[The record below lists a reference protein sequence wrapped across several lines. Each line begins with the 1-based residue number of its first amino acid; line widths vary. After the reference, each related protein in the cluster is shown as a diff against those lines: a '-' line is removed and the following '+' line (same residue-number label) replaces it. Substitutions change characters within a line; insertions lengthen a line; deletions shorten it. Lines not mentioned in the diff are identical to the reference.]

1 MSIIDDYR
9 KGWALRYI
17 REAKDELEISQKASK
32 PLDLIVDAA
41 RKAQAAIYYS
51 LGDPSC
57 IESVVNEIYDE
68 ANFITNPVL
77 RCLVEIERI
86 LQQLER
92 LPTSAS
98 EEARKEAYEI
108 TWVASKIVDL
118 LTSED

>member
-32 PLDLIVDAA
+32 PLNLIVDAA

-57 IESVVNEIYDE
+57 IENVVNEIYEE
-68 ANFITNPVL
+68 ANLITNPVL
-77 RCLVEIERI
+77 RCLVEIERN
-86 LQQLER
+86 LQKLER

-108 TWVASKIVDL
+108 TWVASEIVDL
-118 LTSED
+118 LTCED

>member
-51 LGDPSC
+51 LGDPAC
-57 IESVVNEIYDE
+57 IESVVSEIYEE
-68 ANFITNPVL
+68 AGFITNPVL
-77 RCLVEIERI
+77 HCLVEIER
-86 LQQLER
+86 LLKELER
-92 LPTSAS
+92 LPASAS

-108 TWVASKIVDL
+108 TWVASEIVDL
-118 LTSED
+118 LTCED

>member
-17 REAKDELEISQKASK
+17 REAKDELKISQTASRR
-32 PLDLIVDAA
+32 LDLIVDAA

-57 IESVVNEIYDE
+57 IESVVNEICE
-68 ANFITNPVL
+68 ESNFITNPVL

-92 LPTSAS
+92 LPASAS

-108 TWVASKIVDL
+108 TCVASEIVDL
-118 LTSED
+118 LTCED